1 MHGLK
6 DNTVKMAV
14 LPKVI
19 CRFNAVK
26 IPAGF
31 FAESDKLILKF
42 TRKRKGPGTA
52 KTILKMK
59 SWGTHTS

>member
-42 TRKRKGPGTA
+42 IRKCKESRIA
-52 KTILKMK
+52 KIIF
-59 SWGTHTS
+59 